1 MGKTKDTG
9 AMHYEML
16 YIIPNKFTE
25 DESKKIVEKV
35 KTIITENGGEITYEE
50 NWGKKK
56 MAYSIEH
63 NNYGYYNLFEFNLER
78 EKLARIEKL
87 IKMDQDI
94 LRHMIVK
101 KKIETEEEIET
112 KKKIA
117 EKIAAKNIEKKKEEE
132 KKEEKAEKKQKETKK
147 KVDLEELDDKL
158 DKILDTDDLL

>member
-1 MGKTKDTG
+1 MGRTKTTG
-9 AMHYEML
+9 PAHYEML

-35 KTIITENGGEITYEE
+35 RTIITENGGSITFEE

-56 MAYSIEH
+56 MSYSIEH
-63 NNYGYYNLFEFNLER
+63 NNYGYYNLFEFDCER
-78 EKLARIEKL
+78 EKLARVEKL

-101 KKIETEEEIET
+101 NRIETEEEKESQ
-112 KKKIA
+112 KKIA
-117 EKIAAKNIEKKKEEE
+117 EKIAAKNIEKKEEEE
-132 KKEEKAEKKQKETKK
+132 KKEEKLEKKQKETKK

-158 DKILDTDDLL
+158 DKIMNTDDLL